1 MGTIHS
7 SLDDATPEEFAE
19 SFKEQKPL
27 TQSPFLG
34 HS

>member
-27 TQSPFLG
+27 AGLSHQLV
-34 HS
+34 